1 MNMISVVGLA
11 AAFCTTVA
19 YLPQALRIWRTRSAQ
34 DVSLG
39 MYLVMSLGLVLWL
52 VYGVCIGSLPI
63 ILANTATL
71 LLTSLIL
78 ILKLRRK

>member
-39 MYLVMSLGLVLWL
+39 RYLVMSLGLVLWL